1 MEFLAVMVGFLGGAL
16 MFGLTIAAAIL
27 VLMIVANIFLFRKM
41 GLPGWYGVIPIWNI
55 YQLFRQ
61 CWTPLPW
68 FGFWVALAVLSFLG
82 VEGIIG
88 FVVSVLTLVISVA
101 LNYKLALAFGRGVG
115 YCIGLS
121 LIPIVFL
128 PMLAFGPALYQGNS
142 SDQF

>member
-16 MFGLTIAAAIL
+16 MFGLTIATAIL

-68 FGFWVALAVLSFLG
+68 FGFWVALAVLSFLS

-142 SDQF
+142 SNQF

>member
-68 FGFWVALAVLSFLG
+68 FGFWGALAVLSFLG